1 MRHSIIS
8 VIDLVGLSYRFES
21 KGLLSAYYIR

>member
-8 VIDLVGLSYRFES
+8 VIDLIGLSYSCES